1 MRRRGGATGHLLVPG
16 LSLGRHLLFGY
27 GSERPLSAGLVPL
40 LVIDEQVD
48 AGNPKI
54 PCRPIISPQLINP
67 FLGDELKLYLINNLN
82 VFDFLDGDA
91 LLNLL

>member
-1 MRRRGGATGHLLVPG
+1 MRRRGGATGHFLVPG
-16 LSLGRHLLFGY
+16 LSLGRYLLFGV
-27 GSERPLSAGLVPL
+27 GSERPLGAGLVPL
-40 LVIDEQVD
+40 LIIDEKVD

-54 PCRPIISPQLINP
+54 PGSLIIRPQLIDA